1 MTKQKL
7 GKGLDALLSTSS
19 ADFGINIR
27 SGASKDLT
35 LVSVNKITS
44 SPYQPRR
51 EFDETKL
58 EELASSIKS
67 HGLLQPVVIRVRPDG
82 AYELIAGERRLRAS
96 ALAGLDEI
104 PAIVE
109 NVSDKDASTF
119 ALIENLQREDLN
131 ALEEASGYHRLQEEF
146 GLTQDDLAKLVGK
159 SRSTVAN
166 SIRLLSLG
174 ARSKQLLQSGHLEM
188 GHARALL
195 ALNGVEQ
202 DKIAELIG
210 KKKHSVRQT
219 EKLIRSMTLGNRDQK
234 KTGKQKTKGADLLI
248 LERELMDSIGAG
260 VSIDQSSRTT
270 GKLSILYGSLE
281 ELDGLIERL
290 RK

>member
-19 ADFGINIR
+19 ADFGINVR

-35 LVSVNKITS
+35 LVRVNKIKP

-51 EFDETKL
+51 EFDEAKL

-96 ALAGLDEI
+96 ILAGLDEI

-131 ALEEASGYHRLQEEF
+131 PLEEASGYHRLQEEF
-146 GLTQDDLAKLVGK
+146 GLTQDDLAKVVGK

-166 SIRLLSLG
+166 SIRLLGLG
-174 ARSKQLLQSGHLEM
+174 TRSKQLLQSGHLEM

-202 DKIAELIG
+202 DKIAELIAN
-210 KKKHSVRQT
+210 KKHSVRQA
-219 EKLIRSMTLGNRDQK
+219 EKLIRSMTHGIRDQK
-234 KTGKQKTKGADLLI
+234 KTGKQKTKDADLLI
-248 LERELMDSIGAG
+248 LERELMERIGAD
-260 VSIDQSSRTT
+260 VSIEQISRTK
-270 GKLSILYGSLE
+270 GKLSIRYGSLE

>member
-1 MTKQKL
+1 M
-7 GKGLDALLSTSS
+7 
-19 ADFGINIR
+19 
-27 SGASKDLT
+27 
-35 LVSVNKITS
+35 
-44 SPYQPRR
+44 
-51 EFDETKL
+51 
-58 EELASSIKS
+58 
-67 HGLLQPVVIRVRPDG
+67 QPVVIRIRPDG

-131 ALEEASGYHRLQEEF
+131 PLEEASGYHRLQEEF

-174 ARSKQLLQSGHLEM
+174 AHSKQLLQSGHLEM

-219 EKLIRSMTLGNRDQK
+219 EKLIRSMTLGIREQK
-234 KTGKQKTKGADLLI
+234 KTGRQNKTK
-248 LERELMDSIGAG
+248 
-260 VSIDQSSRTT
+260 QQTT
-270 GKLSILYGSLE
+270 PQIHIKKYGY
-281 ELDGLIERL
+281 
-290 RK
+290 

>member
-19 ADFGINIR
+19 ADFGINGR
-27 SGASKDLT
+27 SGPRKDLT
-35 LVSVNKITS
+35 LVEINKIKP

-51 EFDETKL
+51 EFDERKL
-58 EELASSIKS
+58 KELASSIKS

-104 PAIVE
+104 PAIME

-131 ALEEASGYHRLQEEF
+131 PLEEASGYYRLQEEF
-146 GLTQDDLAKLVGK
+146 GLTQDNLAKMVGK
-159 SRSTVAN
+159 SRSSVAN
-166 SIRLLSLG
+166 SIRLLGLG
-174 ARSKQLLQSGHLEM
+174 MRSKQLLQSGHLEM

-195 ALNGVEQ
+195 ALSGVEQ
-202 DKIAELIG
+202 DKIAELIA
-210 KKKHSVRQT
+210 KKKCSVRQA
-219 EKLIRSMTLGNRDQK
+219 EKLIRSMTSGIRDQK
-234 KTGKQKTKGADLLI
+234 KTRQQKTKEADILI
-248 LERELMDSIGAG
+248 LERELMDSIGAD
-260 VSIDQSSRTT
+260 VSIEQGSRTT
-270 GKLSILYGSLE
+270 GKLSIRYSSLE

>member
-19 ADFGINIR
+19 ANFGINMR
-27 SGASKDLT
+27 PGAGKDLT

-234 KTGKQKTKGADLLI
+234 KTGKQKTKDADLLI

>member
-19 ADFGINIR
+19 ANFGINMR
-27 SGASKDLT
+27 PGAGKDLT

-119 ALIENLQREDLN
+119 ALIENLQRENLN

-234 KTGKQKTKGADLLI
+234 KTGKQKTKDADLLI

>member
-19 ADFGINIR
+19 ADFGINMR

-96 ALAGLDEI
+96 SLAGLDEI

-131 ALEEASGYHRLQEEF
+131 PLEEASGYHRLQEEF

-202 DKIAELIG
+202 DKIAELIAN
-210 KKKHSVRQT
+210 KKHSVRQA
-219 EKLIRSMTLGNRDQK
+219 EKLIRSMTLGIRDQK

-260 VSIDQSSRTT
+260 VSIDQSTRTT
-270 GKLSILYGSLE
+270 GKLSIRYGSLE

>member
-19 ADFGINIR
+19 ADFGINMR

-174 ARSKQLLQSGHLEM
+174 ARSKQLLQTGHLEM

-210 KKKHSVRQT
+210 KKKHSVRQA

-234 KTGKQKTKGADLLI
+234 KTGKQKTKDADLLI

>member
-19 ADFGINIR
+19 ADFGINMR
-27 SGASKDLT
+27 SAASKDLT
-35 LVSVNKITS
+35 LVSVNKITP

-51 EFDETKL
+51 EFDERKL

-67 HGLLQPVVIRVRPDG
+67 HGLLQPVVIRIRPDG

-131 ALEEASGYHRLQEEF
+131 PLEEASGYHRLQEEF

-166 SIRLLSLG
+166 SMRLLSLG

-202 DKIAELIG
+202 DKIAELIAN
-210 KKKHSVRQT
+210 KKHSVRQA
-219 EKLIRSMTLGNRDQK
+219 EKLIRSMTRQPRPEKNK
-234 KTGKQKTKGADLLI
+234 KTKNQGCGSSDFG
-248 LERELMDSIGAG
+248 ERING
-260 VSIDQSSRTT
+260 
-270 GKLSILYGSLE
+270 
-281 ELDGLIERL
+281 
-290 RK
+290 

>member
-7 GKGLDALLSTSS
+7 GKGLDALLSTNSV
-19 ADFGINIR
+19 DFGIDRR
-27 SGASKDLT
+27 SRSTKNLI
-35 LVSVNKITS
+35 LVEVHKIKP

-58 EELASSIKS
+58 EELAASIKS

-82 AYELIAGERRLRAS
+82 TYELIAGERRLRAS
-96 ALAGLDEI
+96 ALAGLEEI
-104 PAIVE
+104 PAIME
-109 NVSDKDASTF
+109 NISDRDASTF

-131 ALEEASGYHRLQEEF
+131 PLEEASGYHRLQEEF

-166 SIRLLSLG
+166 SIRLMSLG
-174 ARSKQLLQSGHLEM
+174 TCSKELLLSGHLEM

-202 DKIAELIG
+202 DKIAELIAN
-210 KKKHSVRQT
+210 KKHSVRQA
-219 EKLIRSMTLGNRDQK
+219 EKLIRSMTLGIRDHR
-234 KTGKQKTKGADLLI
+234 KTGKQKTKDADLLI
-248 LERELMDSIGAG
+248 LERELMDSIGAD
-260 VSIDQSSRTT
+260 VSIEQRSRTK
-270 GKLSILYGSLE
+270 GKLSIRYGSLE

>member
-19 ADFGINIR
+19 ADFGINGHSEPR
-27 SGASKDLT
+27 KDLT
-35 LVSVNKITS
+35 LVKVNKIKP

-51 EFDETKL
+51 EFDERKL
-58 EELASSIKS
+58 KELASSIKS

-104 PAIVE
+104 PAIME

-131 ALEEASGYHRLQEEF
+131 PLEEASGYHRLQEEF
-146 GLTQDDLAKLVGK
+146 GLTQDNLAKMVGK
-159 SRSTVAN
+159 SRSSVAN
-166 SIRLLSLG
+166 SLRLLGLG
-174 ARSKQLLQSGHLEM
+174 MRSKQLLQSGHLEM
-188 GHARALL
+188 GHARTLL
-195 ALNGVEQ
+195 ALSGVEQ
-202 DKIAELIG
+202 DKIAELIA
-210 KKKHSVRQT
+210 KKKYSVRQA
-219 EKLIRSMTLGNRDQK
+219 EKLIRSMTSGIRDQK
-234 KTGKQKTKGADLLI
+234 KTRQQKTKEADILI
-248 LERELMDSIGAG
+248 LERELMDSIGAD
-260 VSIDQSSRTT
+260 VSIEQSSRTT
-270 GKLSILYGSLE
+270 GKLSIRYSSLE

>member
-19 ADFGINIR
+19 ADFGINVR
-27 SGASKDLT
+27 SEASKDLT
-35 LVSVNKITS
+35 LVSVNKITP

-51 EFDETKL
+51 EFDQTKL
-58 EELASSIKS
+58 EELAVSIKS
-67 HGLLQPVVIRVRPDG
+67 HGLLQPVVIRMRPDG

-104 PAIVE
+104 PAIVK
-109 NVSDKDASTF
+109 NVSDKDASAF

-131 ALEEASGYHRLQEEF
+131 ALEEASGYRRLQEEF
-146 GLTQDDLAKLVGK
+146 GLTQDDLAKVVGK

-202 DKIAELIG
+202 DKIAELIANR
-210 KKKHSVRQT
+210 KHSVRQA
-219 EKLIRSMTLGNRDQK
+219 EKLIRSMALGSRDQK
-234 KTGKQKTKGADLLI
+234 KIGKKRTKDADLLI

>member
-19 ADFGINIR
+19 ADFGINMR

-35 LVSVNKITS
+35 LVSVSKITS

-174 ARSKQLLQSGHLEM
+174 ARSKQLLQTGHLEM

-195 ALNGVEQ
+195 ALNGAEQ

-234 KTGKQKTKGADLLI
+234 KTGKQKTKDADLLI

>member
-27 SGASKDLT
+27 SAANKDLT
-35 LVSVNKITS
+35 LVSVNKITP

-51 EFDETKL
+51 EFDERKL

-67 HGLLQPVVIRVRPDG
+67 HGLLQPVVIRTRPDG
-82 AYELIAGERRLRAS
+82 SYELIAGERRLRAS
-96 ALAGLDEI
+96 TLAGLDEI

-131 ALEEASGYHRLQEEF
+131 PLEEASGYHRLQEEF
-146 GLTQDDLAKLVGK
+146 GLTQDDLARVVGK

-166 SIRLLSLG
+166 SIRLLGLG
-174 ARSKQLLQSGHLEM
+174 LRSKQLLQSGRLEM

-195 ALNGVEQ
+195 ALSGVEQ
-202 DKIAELIG
+202 DKIAELISN
-210 KKKHSVRQT
+210 KKYSVRQA
-219 EKLIRSMTLGNRDQK
+219 EKLIRSVASDNFGQK
-234 KTGKQKTKGADLLI
+234 ETRKQKTKNADLVT
-248 LERELMDSIGAG
+248 LERELMEITGAD
-260 VSIDQSSRTT
+260 VSIQQSSRST
-270 GKLSILYGSLE
+270 GKLTIRYGSLE

>member
-7 GKGLDALLSTSS
+7 GKGLDALLSKSS
-19 ADFGINIR
+19 ADFGINMHKA
-27 SGASKDLT
+27 ASKDLK
-35 LVSVNKITS
+35 LVSVNKIMP

-51 EFDETKL
+51 EFDEGKL
-58 EELASSIKS
+58 EELSSSIKS
-67 HGLLQPVVIRVRPDG
+67 HGLLQPVVIRIRPDG

-109 NVSDKDASTF
+109 NVGDKDASTF

-131 ALEEASGYHRLQEEF
+131 PLEEASGYHRLQEEF

-174 ARSKQLLQSGHLEM
+174 ARSKQLLQSGLLEM

-202 DKIAELIG
+202 DKIADLIANN
-210 KKKHSVRQT
+210 KHSVRQA
-219 EKLIRSMTLGNRDQK
+219 EKLIRGMTLGNRDQK
-234 KTGKQKTKGADLLI
+234 KTGKQKPKDADLLI

-260 VSIDQSSRTT
+260 VSIDQSSSTT
-270 GKLSILYGSLE
+270 GKLSIRYGSLE

>member
-19 ADFGINIR
+19 ADYGINMR
-27 SGASKDLT
+27 SPASKDLM
-35 LVSVNKITS
+35 LVSVNKITP

-51 EFDETKL
+51 EFDERKL
-58 EELASSIKS
+58 EELALSIKI
-67 HGLLQPVVIRVRPDG
+67 HGLLQPIVIRIRPDG
-82 AYELIAGERRLRAS
+82 SYELIAGERRLRAT

-174 ARSKQLLQSGHLEM
+174 ARSKQLLQSGHIEM

-195 ALNGVEQ
+195 GLNGIEQ
-202 DKIAELIG
+202 DKIAELIAN
-210 KKKHSVRQT
+210 KKHSVRQA
-219 EKLIRSMTLGNRDQK
+219 EKLIRSMTVGNRDQK
-234 KTGKQKTKGADLLI
+234 KTGKQKTKDADLLI

-270 GKLSILYGSLE
+270 GRVTIRYGSLE

-290 RK
+290 RR

>member
-19 ADFGINIR
+19 ADFGINMR
-27 SGASKDLT
+27 SAASKELT
-35 LVSVNKITS
+35 LVSVNKIMP

-51 EFDETKL
+51 EFDERKL

-67 HGLLQPVVIRVRPDG
+67 HGLLQPVVIRIRPDG

-119 ALIENLQREDLN
+119 ALVENLQRENLN
-131 ALEEASGYHRLQEEF
+131 PLEEASGYHRLQEEF

-174 ARSKQLLQSGHLEM
+174 TRSKRLLQSGHLEM

-195 ALNGVEQ
+195 ALSGVEQ
-202 DKIAELIG
+202 DKIADLIVN
-210 KKKHSVRQT
+210 KKQSVRQA
-219 EKLIRSMTLGNRDQK
+219 EKLIRSMTLGNREQK
-234 KTGKQKTKGADLLI
+234 KTGTKKTKGADLLI

-270 GKLSILYGSLE
+270 GKLSIRYGSLE

>member
-7 GKGLDALLSTSS
+7 GKGLDALLSKSS
-19 ADFGINIR
+19 ADFGINMR
-27 SGASKDLT
+27 SAASKDLK
-35 LVSVNKITS
+35 LVSVNKIMP

-51 EFDETKL
+51 EFDEGKL
-58 EELASSIKS
+58 EELSSSIKS
-67 HGLLQPVVIRVRPDG
+67 HGLLQPVVIRIRPDG
-82 AYELIAGERRLRAS
+82 AYELIAGERRVRAS

-109 NVSDKDASTF
+109 NIGDKDASTF

-131 ALEEASGYHRLQEEF
+131 PLEEASGYHRLQEEF
-146 GLTQDDLAKLVGK
+146 DLTQEDLAKLVGK

-202 DKIAELIG
+202 DKIADLIAN
-210 KKKHSVRQT
+210 KKHSVRQA
-219 EKLIRSMTLGNRDQK
+219 EKLIRGIALGNRDQK
-234 KTGKQKTKGADLLI
+234 KTGKQKTKNADLLI
-248 LERELMDSIGAG
+248 LERELMDNIGAG
-260 VSIDQSSRTT
+260 VSIDQSSSTT
-270 GKLSILYGSLE
+270 GKLSIRYGSLE

>member
-19 ADFGINIR
+19 ADFGINTR
-27 SGASKDLT
+27 SRANKDLI
-35 LVSVNKITS
+35 LVGVNEIKP
-44 SPYQPRR
+44 SPFQPRR
-51 EFDETKL
+51 EFDEVKL

-96 ALAGLDEI
+96 GLAGLNEI

-109 NVSDKDASTF
+109 NISDKDASTF

-131 ALEEASGYHRLQEEF
+131 PLEEASGYHRLQEEF
-146 GLTQDDLAKLVGK
+146 GLTQDDLARVVGK

-166 SIRLLSLG
+166 SIRLLGLG
-174 ARSKQLLQSGHLEM
+174 MHSKQLLQSGRLEM

-195 ALNGVEQ
+195 ALSGVEQ
-202 DKIAELIG
+202 DKIAQLISN
-210 KKKHSVRQT
+210 KKYSVRQA
-219 EKLIRSMTLGNRDQK
+219 EKLIRSMTSGDRTQK
-234 KTGKQKTKGADLLI
+234 ETRKQKTKNADLLT
-248 LERELMDSIGAG
+248 LERELMEITGAD
-260 VSIDQSSRTT
+260 VSIQQSSRST
-270 GKLSILYGSLE
+270 GRLTIRYGSLE

>member
-19 ADFGINIR
+19 VDFGINKR
-27 SGASKDLT
+27 SAASKDLA
-35 LVSVNKITS
+35 LVSVNKITP

-51 EFDETKL
+51 EFDERRL

-67 HGLLQPVVIRVRPDG
+67 HGLLQPVVIRIRPDG

-96 ALAGLDEI
+96 ALAGLEEI

-119 ALIENLQREDLN
+119 AMVENLQREDLN
-131 ALEEASGYHRLQEEF
+131 PLEEASGYHRLQEEF

-174 ARSKQLLQSGHLEM
+174 ALSKQLLQSGHLEM

-195 ALNGVEQ
+195 ALSGVEQ
-202 DKIAELIG
+202 DKIAELIVN
-210 KKKHSVRQT
+210 KKQSVRQA
-219 EKLIRSMTLGNRDQK
+219 EKLIRSMTLGNRDKK
-234 KTGKQKTKGADLLI
+234 KTRKQKTKDADLLM

-270 GKLSILYGSLE
+270 GKLSIRYGSLE

>member
-7 GKGLDALLSTSS
+7 GKGLDALLSKSS
-19 ADFGINIR
+19 ADFGINMR
-27 SGASKDLT
+27 TAGSKDLK
-35 LVSVNKITS
+35 LVSVNKITP

-51 EFDETKL
+51 EFDERKL
-58 EELASSIKS
+58 QELASSIKN
-67 HGLLQPVVIRVRPDG
+67 HGLLQPVVIRIRPDG
-82 AYELIAGERRLRAS
+82 TYELIAGERRLRAS

-109 NVSDKDASTF
+109 NVGDKDASTF

-131 ALEEASGYHRLQEEF
+131 PLEEASGYHRLLEEF

-174 ARSKQLLQSGHLEM
+174 TRSKQLLQSGLLEM

-202 DKIAELIG
+202 DKIAELIAN
-210 KKKHSVRQT
+210 KKHSVRQA
-219 EKLIRSMTLGNRDQK
+219 EKLIRGITLGNRDQK
-234 KTGKQKTKGADLLI
+234 KTGKQKTKDADLLI
-248 LERELMDSIGAG
+248 LERELMDRIGAG

-270 GKLSILYGSLE
+270 GKLSIRYGSLE

>member
-19 ADFGINIR
+19 ADFGNNTGSR
-27 SGASKDLT
+27 ASKGLT
-35 LVSVNKITS
+35 LVSVNKITP

-51 EFDETKL
+51 EFDERKL

-67 HGLLQPVVIRVRPDG
+67 HGLLQPVVIRIRPDG

-96 ALAGLDEI
+96 ALAGLNEI

-131 ALEEASGYHRLQEEF
+131 PLEEASGYHRLQEEF
-146 GLTQDDLAKLVGK
+146 GLTQEDLAKLVGK

-174 ARSKQLLQSGHLEM
+174 TRSKELLQSGHLEM

-202 DKIAELIG
+202 DKIAELIAS
-210 KKKHSVRQT
+210 KKHSVRQT
-219 EKLIRSMTLGNRDQK
+219 EKLIRSMTPGSREQK
-234 KTGKQKTKGADLLI
+234 KTAKQKTKEADLLI
-248 LERELMDSIGAG
+248 LERELMDIIGAG

-270 GKLSILYGSLE
+270 GKLSIRYGSLE

>member
-19 ADFGINIR
+19 ADFGINGR
-27 SGASKDLT
+27 SVPRKDLT
-35 LVSVNKITS
+35 LVEVNKIKP

-51 EFDETKL
+51 EFDERKL
-58 EELASSIKS
+58 KELASSIKS

-104 PAIVE
+104 PAIME

-131 ALEEASGYHRLQEEF
+131 PLEEASGYHRLQEEF
-146 GLTQDDLAKLVGK
+146 GLTQDNLAKMVGK
-159 SRSTVAN
+159 SRSSVAN
-166 SIRLLSLG
+166 SIRLLGLG
-174 ARSKQLLQSGHLEM
+174 MRSKQLLQSGHLEM
-188 GHARALL
+188 GHARTLL
-195 ALNGVEQ
+195 ALSGVEQ
-202 DKIAELIG
+202 DKIAELIA
-210 KKKHSVRQT
+210 KKKYSVRQA
-219 EKLIRSMTLGNRDQK
+219 EKLIRSMTSGIRDQK
-234 KTGKQKTKGADLLI
+234 KTRQQKTKEADILI
-248 LERELMDSIGAG
+248 LERELMDSIGAD
-260 VSIDQSSRTT
+260 VSIEQSSRTT
-270 GKLSILYGSLE
+270 GKLSIRYSSLE

>member
-19 ADFGINIR
+19 ADFGNNTG
-27 SGASKDLT
+27 SPTSKGLT
-35 LVSVNKITS
+35 LVSVNKITP

-51 EFDETKL
+51 EFDERKL

-67 HGLLQPVVIRVRPDG
+67 HGLLQPVVIRIRPDG

-109 NVSDKDASTF
+109 NVSDKDASAF

-146 GLTQDDLAKLVGK
+146 GLTQEDLAKLVGK
-159 SRSTVAN
+159 SRPTVAN

-174 ARSKQLLQSGHLEM
+174 TRSKELLQSGHLEM

-202 DKIAELIG
+202 DKIAELIAN
-210 KKKHSVRQT
+210 KKHSVRQA
-219 EKLIRSMTLGNRDQK
+219 EKLIRTMTLVGRDQK
-234 KTGKQKTKGADLLI
+234 KTGKQKTKDADLLI

-270 GKLSILYGSLE
+270 GKLSIRYGSLE

>member
-7 GKGLDALLSTSS
+7 GKGLDALLSTS
-19 ADFGINIR
+19 AAGFGINMR
-27 SGASKDLT
+27 SAASKDLT
-35 LVSVNKITS
+35 LVGVNKITP

-51 EFDETKL
+51 EFDERKL

-67 HGLLQPVVIRVRPDG
+67 HGLLQPVVIRIRPDG
-82 AYELIAGERRLRAS
+82 SYELIAGERRLRAS

-131 ALEEASGYHRLQEEF
+131 PLEEASGYHRLQEEF
-146 GLTQDDLAKLVGK
+146 GLTQDDLARVVGK

-166 SIRLLSLG
+166 SIRLLGLG
-174 ARSKQLLQSGHLEM
+174 MHSKQLLQSGRLEM

-195 ALNGVEQ
+195 ALSGVEQ
-202 DKIAELIG
+202 DKIAELISN
-210 KKKHSVRQT
+210 KKYSVRQA
-219 EKLIRSMTLGNRDQK
+219 EKLIRSMASGNFGPVSYTHLTLP
-234 KTGKQKTKGADLLI
+234 
-248 LERELMDSIGAG
+248 
-260 VSIDQSSRTT
+260 TT
-270 GKLSILYGSLE
+270 PYV
-281 ELDGLIERL
+281 
-290 RK
+290 

>member
-19 ADFGINIR
+19 ADFGINER
-27 SGASKDLT
+27 SGTSKDLI
-35 LVSVNKITS
+35 LVRVNKIKP

-51 EFDETKL
+51 EFDEAKL
-58 EELASSIKS
+58 EELASSLKS
-67 HGLLQPVVIRVRPDG
+67 HGLLQPIVIRVRPDG

-96 ALAGLDEI
+96 SLAGLYEI

-109 NVSDKDASTF
+109 NISDKDASTL

-131 ALEEASGYHRLQEEF
+131 PLEEASGYHRLQEEF
-146 GLTQDDLAKLVGK
+146 GLTQDDLAKVVGK

-166 SIRLLSLG
+166 SIRLLGLG
-174 ARSKQLLQSGHLEM
+174 MHSKQLLQSGHLEM

-195 ALNGVEQ
+195 ALSGVEQ
-202 DKIAELIG
+202 DKIAELIS
-210 KKKHSVRQT
+210 KKKYSVRQA
-219 EKLIRSMTLGNRDQK
+219 EKLIRSMRSGNLGQK
-234 KTGKQKTKGADLLI
+234 ETRKQKPKGADLLT
-248 LERELMDSIGAG
+248 LERELMEITGAD
-260 VSIDQSSRTT
+260 VSIQQSSRTT
-270 GKLSILYGSLE
+270 GKLSIRYGSLE
-281 ELDGLIERL
+281 ELDGLIGRL

>member
-19 ADFGINIR
+19 AGFGGNMR
-27 SGASKDLT
+27 SGASKDLM
-35 LVSVNKITS
+35 LVRVNKITS

-58 EELASSIKS
+58 KELASSIKS

-96 ALAGLDEI
+96 SLAGLDEI

-131 ALEEASGYHRLQEEF
+131 PLEEASGYHRLQEEF
-146 GLTQDDLAKLVGK
+146 DLTQEDLAKIVGK

-166 SIRLLSLG
+166 SIRLLGLG
-174 ARSKQLLQSGHLEM
+174 IHSKQLLQAGHLEM

-195 ALNGVEQ
+195 SLNGVEQ
-202 DKIAELIG
+202 DKVARLISD
-210 KKKHSVRQT
+210 KKYSVRQA
-219 EKLIRSMTLGNRDQK
+219 EKLIRSMTSGVRGQK
-234 KTGKQKTKGADLLI
+234 ETRKQKTKDADLLT
-248 LERELMDSIGAG
+248 LERELMDITGAD
-260 VSIDQSSRTT
+260 VSIQQSSRST
-270 GKLSILYGSLE
+270 GKLFIRYSSLE